1 MAAKAQATAET
12 ETPVIIRI
20 PEVCRV
26 TGMGRSTI
34 YELVARGNFPAP
46 LILARG
52 SDGRARVSGWVQ
64 SEVIGWIEQ
73 RMAERATRA
82 TA

>member
-1 MAAKAQATAET
+1 MAAKAQATAEI
-12 ETPVIIRI
+12 ESPVIIRI

-34 YELVARGNFPAP
+34 YDLVARGIFPAP

-52 SDGRARVSGWVQ
+52 SDGRARVSGWIQ
-64 SEVIGWIEQ
+64 AEVTGWIEQ
-73 RMAERATRA
+73 RIAERAARA